1 MVLFAQV
8 KQKRKQHGKNK
19 SLNMNGN
26 KGWLVEHGKL
36 KKKLKTVNNDIK
48 K

>member
-1 MVLFAQV
+1 
-8 KQKRKQHGKNK
+8 
-19 SLNMNGN
+19 MNGN